1 MGIDYSILGAV
12 LIGVIVLLLL
22 ILKLRLPAFISLLI
36 SSILVGLLSGLSG
49 KTIIDTIQSGM
60 ASTLG
65 FVATVVGLGALFGG
79 ILELSGGAKVIAQ
92 KLLAKFGEK
101 NSGFSLGLTGFLIA
115 IPVFFDVAFIILVPV
130 IYAMQNKTGKSLLH
144 YAIPLLSG
152 LAITHSFIPPTP
164 GPIAVADIIG
174 ADLGWVMLV
183 GFIAGIPT
191 LILSGILF
199 GKFIGNKIHISS
211 PELIEQDKFSSRGL
225 PSFSTVLAIIALPIF
240 LIMFATLTKAGILN
254 IKSAKVLDIIGLI
267 GHPFIALIISNLL
280 AWYLLGKRQGYS
292 SKELLD
298 ISSKSFKPAGIII
311 LLTGAG
317 GVFKQMLVATKAG
330 EMMATGLSELGM
342 PVIFFAFIAAAIVRI
357 LQGSAT
363 VAMITAAGLVS
374 PLILNSTY
382 SPLQLAAFVIA
393 IASGASIF
401 SHVNDSGFWLVK
413 EYLGLTEKQTLRSW
427 TVMTSILALVG
438 FSVSLCVFVLVG

>member
-1 MGIDYSILGAV
+1 MGVDFGILGAV
-12 LIGVIVLLLL
+12 LLGVVILLLL

-36 SSILVGLLSGLSG
+36 SSILVGLFAGLDG
-49 KTIIDTIQSGM
+49 KAIIDTIQTGM

-92 KLLAKFGEK
+92 YLLKRFGEK
-101 NSGFSLGLTGFLIA
+101 NSGFSLGLTGFLVA

-130 IYAMQNKTGKSLLH
+130 IYAIQNRTGKSLLH

-183 GFIAGIPT
+183 GFLAGIPT
-191 LILSGILF
+191 LIVSGLLF
-199 GKFIGNKIHISS
+199 GKYIGKRIQINAPALVEVDESNAKA
-211 PELIEQDKFSSRGL
+211 L
-225 PSFSTVLAIIALPIF
+225 PSFGIVIAIIALPIV
-240 LIMFATLTKAGILN
+240 LIMFATLSKSGIIHIGSEKL
-254 IKSAKVLDIIGLI
+254 LDLVGLI
-267 GHPFIALIISNLL
+267 GHPFIALILANLL
-280 AWYLLGKRQGYS
+280 AWYLLGRGQGYS

-317 GVFKQMLVATKAG
+317 GVFKQTLVATKAG
-330 EMMATGLSELGM
+330 EMMANGLAEMGM
-342 PVIFFAFIAAAIVRI
+342 PIILFAFIAAALVRI

-374 PLILNSTY
+374 PLIINNAL
-382 SPLQLAAFVIA
+382 SPLELAALVIA

-413 EYLGLTEKQTLRSW
+413 EYLGLTEKQTFRSW
-427 TVMTSILALVG
+427 TVMTTLLAFVG
-438 FSVSLCVFVLVG
+438 FAVAAIVFTFA